1 MRKEDRMKEIQ
12 TDIDRLER
20 QKNELSQMTIDDQVQ
35 EYLATPVGV
44 ELTTKYEVEET
55 GNWQISI
62 EVDNKKQV
70 LATINCSL
78 EKALKIAVG
87 LPTFSNWDNGTIE
100 KVHIKK

>member
-1 MRKEDRMKEIQ
+1 MRKEDRIKLVQ
-12 TDIDRLER
+12 SHIDRLEIE
-20 QKNELSQMTIDDQVQ
+20 KTKLSQMTINDQVQ

-44 ELTTKYEVEET
+44 ELTTKYEVEEI

-62 EVDNKKQV
+62 EVDDKKQV

-87 LPTFSNWDNGTIE
+87 LPTFSNWDNGRIE
-100 KVHIKK
+100 KEIIKK

>member
-1 MRKEDRMKEIQ
+1 MRKEDKINEIQ
-12 TDIDRLER
+12 SNIDRLER
-20 QKNELSQMTIDDQVQ
+20 QKMEVSRMTIDDQVQ

-87 LPTFSNWDNGTIE
+87 LPTFSNWDNGRIE